1 MTALA
6 PAVASLPE
14 RLRLA
19 TRALHQATERS
30 GAMAALL
37 AGRLPREGY
46 VALLRSLHALYAAL
60 EAALPTGGPSP
71 HPALDALCRVLP
83 AGRAAALADDLNAL
97 HGPTWPT
104 AWAPMPAALA
114 YAQRLQS
121 QADAASPRLA
131 AHAYVRYLGDL
142 HGGQVLQRLVRR
154 HYGFEGEAG
163 TRFFDFGPEPQVL
176 ALRQA
181 LRDALDRL
189 PLQADE
195 AEAVVDEAC
204 WAFRQHQQLFEEL
217 PH

>member
-1 MTALA
+1 MNLPA
-6 PAVASLPE
+6 PAGLPE
-14 RLRLA
+14 RLRLE
-19 TRALHQATERS
+19 TRALHTATERS

-37 AGRLPREGY
+37 AGRLPRAGY

-60 EAALPTGGPSP
+60 EAALPAGGPAP
-71 HPALDALCRVLP
+71 HPALGALCRVLP
-83 AGRAAALADDLNAL
+83 PGRAAALADDLCVL
-97 HGPTWPT
+97 HGPDWQD
-104 AWAPMPAALA
+104 AIAPMPAALA

-121 QADAASPRLA
+121 QAREASPQLA

-154 HYGFEGEAG
+154 HFDLDGEAG

-176 ALRQA
+176 ALRLA
-181 LRDALDRL
+181 LRDALGRL

-195 AEAVVDEAC
+195 TEAVVDEAC
-204 WAFRQHQQLFEEL
+204 WAFRQHQRLFEEL